1 MVGFVSTMFKS
12 VTFRKNPGNMH
23 VARSPD
29 ATQRLS
35 GCAAAPLVERHT
47 AHHPLSVPFALN
59 AHTTATESLWSAR
72 NAEDQARQRLHISAS
87 KRQKAEEWCWL
98 EHWPDREEESWHRC
112 HARCHSELLHVLPSL
127 LAVIPRQ
134 SLSRRIASSLA
145 RKRRGERPAAVAPRF
160 VGTLSAAAASRRRS
174 GAFGAAARLL
184 ATRLATPVCLRLH
197 DADGAMSAG
206 AAGSAGA
213 GEAHVLL
220 SYMCGDLLCGLEWDW
235 RCAGGK

>member
-1 MVGFVSTMFKS
+1 MFKS
-12 VTFRKNPGNMH
+12 VTFRKNPGTSH

-29 ATQRLS
+29 APQRLS

-145 RKRRGERPAAVAPRF
+145 RKRRVAAGRRRAEVLGHLERCGSESAAVGRRW
-160 VGTLSAAAASRRRS
+160 SRRPTLGHTLGDAS
-174 GAFGAAARLL
+174 LL
-184 ATRLATPVCLRLH
+184 ALA
-197 DADGAMSAG
+197 
-206 AAGSAGA
+206 
-213 GEAHVLL
+213 
-220 SYMCGDLLCGLEWDW
+220 
-235 RCAGGK
+235 

>member
-12 VTFRKNPGNMH
+12 VTFRKNPGTSH

-29 ATQRLS
+29 APQRLS

-112 HARCHSELLHVLPSL
+112 HAQCHSAYVLPSL

-145 RKRRGERPAAVAPRF
+145 RKRRVAAGRRRAEVRGHLERCGSESAAVGR
-160 VGTLSAAAASRRRS
+160 LWSRRPTLGHTLGDAS
-174 GAFGAAARLL
+174 LL
-184 ATRLATPVCLRLH
+184 ALA
-197 DADGAMSAG
+197 
-206 AAGSAGA
+206 
-213 GEAHVLL
+213 
-220 SYMCGDLLCGLEWDW
+220 
-235 RCAGGK
+235 